1 MKLNLLIFAM
11 DLLALLAYPIVYVY
25 NKLHQ
30 FSRARE
36 NYSNKT
42 ATFRRLAIL
51 KVVDALREL

>member
-11 DLLALLAYPIVYVY
+11 DLLTLLAYPIVYVY

-36 NYSNKT
+36 NYNNKT
-42 ATFRRLAIL
+42 ATLR
-51 KVVDALREL
+51 VMDTLREL